1 MVYFNIFLDINIRFG
16 YVYRTRTLLLDRTV
30 ILFLE
35 KPLCITTLGD
45 QGLSRQL
52 YTGQYQTK
60 WKSSND
66 DVQV

>member
-1 MVYFNIFLDINIRFG
+1 MVYFNIFLDINKRFG
-16 YVYRTRTLLLDRTV
+16 YVYRMRTLLLDRTV

-52 YTGQYQTK
+52 YRALHR
-60 WKSSND
+60 SVPNEME
-66 DVQV
+66 